1 MEYRDYPYQSIL
13 APYIRNF
20 LEEKRGLGFIYN
32 GMAYQLFRLDQYW
45 SLHGYQSMDMS
56 PERLDDW
63 IKALPSEGKSSQRGR
78 ICAIR
83 SFGSYLIALG
93 LNSYSPL
100 VGIGGDHPVVHI
112 LTKDELRQ
120 LFEVIDSYIPKT
132 RCKADLRMANE
143 YPLIFRL
150 LYCCGMRNNEVCSL
164 KMSAIDFNAGIIELQ
179 DTKNQKDRLVYCPAD
194 LLKLLQQYHH
204 WIIWTTG
211 YEPYWLFPT
220 DGGNSIILT
229 AGNHEAFKTKAPYV
243 SATEQE
249 TYNAVFSGRISGW
262 NVTQPQ
268 NASEDGLGYFYKDY
282 ATPKLRV
289 IYADPTHGT
298 EYIEAETT
306 WFESVLLDAHT
317 NGYSVMCVEHYPF
330 KVNTYD

>member
-93 LNSYSPL
+93 LNSYIPL

-211 YEPYWLFPT
+211 YEPYWLFPGRNLENHIPKT
-220 DGGNSIILT
+220 TIDKVFKEFWEKTSTSENCEKDPTPHSLRHTFVVDRLNSWILERIDIT
-229 AGNHEAFKTKAPYV
+229 VMSAYLSKYLGHQSWDESIYYYHLVDDAFKIVKSRDTMSP
-243 SATEQE
+243 
-249 TYNAVFSGRISGW
+249 
-262 NVTQPQ
+262 
-268 NASEDGLGYFYKDY
+268 D
-282 ATPKLRV
+282 V
-289 IYADPTHGT
+289 IP
-298 EYIEAETT
+298 E
-306 WFESVLLDAHT
+306 VRRR
-317 NGYSVMCVEHYPF
+317 
-330 KVNTYD
+330 